1 VGFVVGGGGQVG
13 DDKVLGLDVTVED
26 ALAVT
31 EGDSIAHLGKHAC
44 DEVEAAVGKQL
55 VGMKRGKERGGR
67 RRGGRVGSEP
77 LIVVTGLLEK
87 VEKVFTRDVL
97 KEKEEVRLGLEGA
110 IKSDNIWVSGECL
123 MKRGL

>member
-1 VGFVVGGGGQVG
+1 MG

-44 DEVEAAVGKQL
+44 DEVEAAVGQQL

-67 RRGGRVGSEP
+67 RRGGGVGSEP
-77 LIVVTGLLEK
+77 LIVVPGLLEK

-97 KEKEEVRLGLEGA
+97 EEKEEVRLGLEGA
-110 IKSDNIWVSGECL
+110 IKSDNISVSGQCL
-123 MKRGL
+123 MNCGL